1 MYDKKS
7 EESNKKPLIFQFL
20 LDSHRNFL
28 PPPKKKKFL
37 KLLAGQ
43 YGMRN
48 RQMYMAAFRLNLM
61 ENIATVHCTMYM
73 TTKNYSATKSGNTVA
88 RFQECGRA
96 FSAFSAISK

>member
-43 YGMRN
+43 YGMKN
-48 RQMYMAAFRLNLM
+48 KQMFMTAFRLYLM
-61 ENIATVHCTMYM
+61 ENIL
-73 TTKNYSATKSGNTVA
+73 
-88 RFQECGRA
+88 
-96 FSAFSAISK
+96 